1 MDPLTILLIA
11 KILLVNTENLIKAV
25 DKAKANDGKVTADE
39 IPRIALDTM
48 ANSLN
53 ELLKGDVAGLLQGK
67 S

>member
-11 KILLVNTENLIKAV
+11 RILLVNTENLLKAV

-39 IPRIALDTM
+39 IPQIAFDTV

-53 ELLKGDVAGLLQGK
+53 ELLRGDMAGLLK
-67 S
+67 VRS